1 MKKSILRT
9 IVISAAVSLL
19 ALTGCDT
26 PVGDGIWLDE
36 EANPFIGT
44 WTLAGD
50 GMTAALTREFK
61 ADGTVVATVPS
72 SKPNTEPTVSTEFYL
87 VKDDILVHSQN
98 YNGNNISK
106 NPFKFRFT
114 VIDNNNIRLLL
125 DTGGYQY
132 WTRVGDEN
140 PDADRK
146 IVLANNFAGNTEK
159 YWRWS
164 MSHGETEGAM
174 FMYDWW
180 IIRADGTLH
189 SYHYME
195 KNKEYIDRG
204 EFAYYFD
211 SGKNRFV
218 ILTSAYTVRA
228 YEVSSIDWEANTPH
242 FALLENGATGN
253 PRKFEQFDGE
263 TFWES
268 GHTIWTE

>member
-1 MKKSILRT
+1 MKKSIFLGALVT
-9 IVISAAVSLL
+9 GALISLV

-26 PVGDGIWLDE
+26 PVEDGIWLDE
-36 EANPFIGT
+36 AANPFIGT

-50 GMTAALTREFK
+50 GMTAATTREFK
-61 ADGTVVATVPS
+61 TDGTVVVTVP
-72 SKPNTEPTVSTEFYL
+72 KPNTDPTVSTEYYM

-98 YNGNNISK
+98 YNGNTVSR
-106 NPFKFRFT
+106 NPLKFRFT
-114 VIDNNNIRLLL
+114 VIDNNNIELLL

-140 PDADRK
+140 PDAGRA
-146 IVLANNFAGNTEK
+146 IVLDNNFSGTNYK

-164 MSHGETEGAM
+164 MDHGTEEGAM

-180 IIRADGTLH
+180 IIRADGTIH
-189 SYHYME
+189 AYHYMD
-195 KNKEYIDRG
+195 KNKEYIDRS

-211 SGKNRFV
+211 SGKNRLV
-218 ILTSAYTVRA
+218 ILTSAYSVRS
-228 YEVSSIDWEANTPH
+228 YEVSSIDWTADPHH
-242 FALLENGATGN
+242 FALLETGATGN

-268 GHTIWTE
+268 GHTAW